1 MIDRRNFLRFTG
13 VAAATLAAGD
23 LLGCV
28 HRASTMATGTGAL
41 DASTGAPRFP
51 VTDVGLQLY
60 TVRGDLARD
69 VERTLQQVADA
80 GYRLVETAGL
90 ANRTPSEFRAA
101 LDRHGLRSLSG
112 HWSLQEVDDTDD
124 MIAKARTLGQQYVV
138 IPSLPRN
145 LTSSMDGWREAAE
158 RLNRL
163 GEKLQAAGLQ
173 LGYHNHT
180 PEFQT
185 FGGSTPAY
193 DTLISRTDPKLVTF
207 EMDIFWIHEA
217 GYDPLVY
224 FDRYPGRFQ
233 LAHLKD
239 SKGGHGGDAM
249 ARLTPVGSGVI
260 DWRRIL
266 AAADRAGLRYAFVE
280 QDVAADPIAAIR
292 ASHAYLERLLPA
304 A

>member
-1 MIDRRNFLRFTG
+1 MLDRRNFLRLTG
-13 VAAATLAAGD
+13 AAAATLAAGD

-28 HRASTMATGTGAL
+28 HRAAATATGSATLDESAGAL
-41 DASTGAPRFP
+41 RFP
-51 VTDVGLQLY
+51 IGDVGLQLY
-60 TVRGDLARD
+60 TVRAAMGRDL
-69 VERTLQQVADA
+69 ERTLQQVADA

-90 ANRTPSEFRAA
+90 ANRTPADFRAL
-101 LDRHGLRSLSG
+101 LDRFGLSTISG
-112 HWSLQEVDDTDD
+112 HWPLQSVDDSDD
-124 MIAKARTLGQQYVV
+124 MIATAKTLGQHYVV

-158 RLNRL
+158 RFNKL

-193 DTLISRTDPKLVTF
+193 DTLISRTDPRLVTF
-207 EMDIFWIHEA
+207 EMDMFWIHEA

-239 SKGGHGGDAM
+239 ARSGGGSPDARM
-249 ARLTPVGSGVI
+249 TSVGSGVI
-260 DWRRIL
+260 DWRKIL
-266 AAADRAGLRYAFVE
+266 GAANRAGLRYAFVE
-280 QDVAADPIAAIR
+280 QDVAEDPIAAIR
-292 ASHAYLERLLPA
+292 ASHAYLQRLLPA

>member
-1 MIDRRNFLRFTG
+1 MMDRRNFLRLTG
-13 VAAATLAAGD
+13 AAAATLAVGD
-23 LLGCV
+23 LLGCA
-28 HRASTMATGTGAL
+28 HRAAASASGNAALEEGGA
-41 DASTGAPRFP
+41 APRFP
-51 VTDVGLQLY
+51 VADVGLQLY
-60 TVRGDLARD
+60 TVRNAMARD
-69 VERTLQQVADA
+69 LERTLQQVADA

-90 ANRTPSEFRAA
+90 ANRKPAEFRAL
-101 LDRHGLRSLSG
+101 LDRYGLATISG
-112 HWSLQEVDDTDD
+112 HWPLQSVEDTDD
-124 MIAKARTLGQQYVV
+124 IVATARTLGQRYIV
-138 IPSLPRN
+138 IPSLPAN
-145 LTSSMDGWREAAE
+145 LHRSMDGWREVAE
-158 RLNRL
+158 RFNRL

-193 DTLISRTDPKLVTF
+193 DVLISHTDPRLVTF

-239 SKGGHGGDAM
+239 ARTGGGNPDARM
-249 ARLTPVGSGVI
+249 TPVGSGVI

-266 AAADRAGLRYAFVE
+266 GAADRAGLRYAFVE
-280 QDVAADPIAAIR
+280 QDVAEDPIAAIR
-292 ASHAYLERLLPA
+292 ASHAYLRRLLPA

>member
-1 MIDRRNFLRFTG
+1 MLNRRNFLRLSG
-13 VAAATLAAGD
+13 AAAATLAAGD

-28 HRASTMATGTGAL
+28 HRAAATATGAAAL
-41 DASTGAPRFP
+41 DESAGTLRFP
-51 VTDVGLQLY
+51 IGDVGLQLY
-60 TVRGDLARD
+60 TVRGAMAKDL
-69 VERTLQQVADA
+69 ERTLQQVADA
-80 GYRLVETAGL
+80 GYKLVETAGL
-90 ANRTPSEFRAA
+90 ANRKPAEFRAL
-101 LDRHGLRSLSG
+101 LDRYGLKSISG
-112 HWSLQEVDDTDD
+112 HWSLQDAEDTDD
-124 MIAKARTLGQQYVV
+124 MIATAKALGQQYVV

-145 LTSSMDGWREAAE
+145 LESSMDGWREAAE
-158 RLNRL
+158 RFNKL

-224 FDRYPGRFQ
+224 FNRYPGRFQ

-239 SKGGHGGDAM
+239 AKASGANPG
-249 ARLTPVGSGVI
+249 ARMTSVGSGVI

-266 AAADRAGLRYAFVE
+266 AEADRAGLRYAFVE
-280 QDVAADPIAAIR
+280 QDVAEDPIAAIR
-292 ASHAYLERLLPA
+292 ASHAYLEHLLPA